1 MNICLLVE
9 EWVSVGDVLGL
20 QRLDQKQ
27 GRVSFVESTRAT
39 TVVLFSL
46 LPTAGHLLTASSS
59 LPPQNDPRE
68 VFLSASK

>member
-46 LPTAGHLLTASSS
+46 LPTAGH
-59 LPPQNDPRE
+59 
-68 VFLSASK
+68 